1 MTTKPFRN
9 TSVEINRQALIAN
22 YRALKSLSGRDE
34 FFCPMIKCNAYGHG
48 AVRVGRWLSKE
59 GVSCLGV
66 ALIEEALELRQ
77 AGLTQVDIFVFGI
90 FHRDATRVIIDQN
103 LVPVI
108 STFEEIEYLRQA
120 LRRGETLKVHI
131 KIDTGMRRLGFQPS
145 QILDVRRHFE
155 KASGLRLSG
164 LCTHLVSGDDV
175 GCQVSRSALQL
186 EELFAIERLLGTQ
199 TLVKHAL
206 NSAGLIN
213 RSFSSEDDS
222 SLRQYK
228 GLGSRPG
235 IALYG
240 GFDSRDCVS
249 EAGKTWV
256 DSQLQPVM
264 TLAAELIMIRD
275 LKKGESVSYGGT
287 WEAGGPARIGVV
299 SVGYGD
305 GYRRAFSNRG
315 KFLVGR
321 HTVPVIGR
329 VCMDY
334 TMIDLS
340 SLAEPEQPKVGDQL
354 VIFGDSTKLLRAVDL
369 AQDLDTIS
377 YEIMTGITARVPR
390 REVE

>member
-1 MTTKPFRN
+1 MTTKLFRN

-22 YRALKSLSGRDE
+22 YRALKSLSGQDE
-34 FFCPMIKCNAYGHG
+34 FFCPMVKCNAYGHG
-48 AVRVGRWLSKE
+48 AVRVGRWLSTE
-59 GVSCLGV
+59 GASCLGV
-66 ALIEEALELRQ
+66 ALIEEALELRL
-77 AGLTQVDIFVFGI
+77 AGLTQVDILVFGL
-90 FHRDATRVIIDQN
+90 FQRDAARVIIDQN

-108 STFEEIEYLRQA
+108 STFDEIEYLRQA
-120 LRRGETLKVHI
+120 LRQGETLKVHI
-131 KIDTGMRRLGFQPS
+131 KIDTGMRRLGFQLS
-145 QILDVRRHFE
+145 QIFEVKRHFE
-155 KASGLRLSG
+155 RAPGLRLSG

-175 GCQVSRSALQL
+175 GCQASRSSIQV
-186 EELFAIERLLGTQ
+186 EELFAVERLFGTQ

-213 RSFSSEDDS
+213 RSFSSEDKF
-222 SLRQYK
+222 SLSQYK

-240 GFDSRDCVS
+240 GFDSRECGS
-249 EAGKTWV
+249 KEGENWV
-256 DSQLQPVM
+256 DLQLRPVM
-264 TLAAELIMIRD
+264 TFTAELIVIRD
-275 LKKGESVSYGGT
+275 LKKGDSVSYGGT
-287 WEAGGPARIGVV
+287 WQAGGPARIGVV

-321 HTVPVIGR
+321 HTVPVVGR

-354 VIFGDSTKLLRAVDL
+354 VIFGDPTKLLRAVDL

-390 REVE
+390 RERE

>member
-1 MTTKPFRN
+1 MTTKLFRN
-9 TSVEINRQALIAN
+9 TSAEINRQALIAN

-48 AVRVGRWLSKE
+48 AVRVGRWLSTE
-59 GVSCLGV
+59 GVSCVGV

-90 FHRDATRVIIDQN
+90 FQRDAARVIIDQN

-108 STFEEIEYLRQA
+108 STFEEIEFLRQA
-120 LRRGETLKVHI
+120 LRQGETLKVHI

-145 QILDVRRHFE
+145 QISEVRRHFE

-175 GCQVSRSALQL
+175 GCQVSRSAIQL
-186 EELFAIERLLGTQ
+186 EELFAIERLFGTQ

-206 NSAGLIN
+206 NSAGMIN
-213 RSFSSEDDS
+213 RMFSSEDNS
-222 SLRQYK
+222 SQTPYK

-240 GFDSRDCVS
+240 GFDSRECAS
-249 EAGKTWV
+249 EKGKKWV

-264 TLAAELIMIRD
+264 TLSAELIMIRD
-275 LKKGESVSYGGT
+275 LKKGDSVSYGGT
-287 WEAGGPARIGVV
+287 WQAGGPARIGVV

-305 GYRRAFSNRG
+305 GYCRAFSNRG

-321 HTVPVIGR
+321 HAVPVIGR

>member
-1 MTTKPFRN
+1 VTMKPSRN

-48 AVRVGRWLSKE
+48 AVRVGRWLFTE

-90 FHRDATRVIIDQN
+90 FHRDAARVIIDQN

>member
-1 MTTKPFRN
+1 MTTKVFRN

-22 YRALKSLSGRDE
+22 YTALKSLSGQDE

-48 AVRVGRWLSKE
+48 AVRVGRWLSAE

-66 ALIEEALELRQ
+66 ALIEEALELRL

-90 FHRDATRVIIDQN
+90 FQRDAARVIIDQN

-108 STFEEIEYLRQA
+108 STFDEIEYLRQA
-120 LRRGETLKVHI
+120 LRQGETLKVHI

-145 QILDVRRHFE
+145 QIFEVKRHFE
-155 KASGLRLSG
+155 RAPGLRLSG

-175 GCQVSRSALQL
+175 GCQTSRSAIQV
-186 EELFAIERLLGTQ
+186 EEFLAIERLFGAQ

-213 RSFSSEDDS
+213 RSFSSEENS
-222 SLRQYK
+222 SLSPYK

-249 EAGKTWV
+249 EEGKNWV

-264 TLAAELIMIRD
+264 TLSAELIMIRD
-275 LKKGESVSYGGT
+275 LKKGDSVSYGGT
-287 WEAGGPARIGVV
+287 WQAGGPARIGVV

-321 HTVPVIGR
+321 HTVPVVGR

-354 VIFGDSTKLLRAVDL
+354 VIFGDPTKLLRAVDL

-390 REVE
+390 RERE

>member
-1 MTTKPFRN
+1 MTTSQFRN
-9 TSVEINRQALIAN
+9 TSVEIDRQALIAN

-34 FFCPMIKCNAYGHG
+34 FFCPMVKCNAYGHG
-48 AVRVGRWLSKE
+48 AVRVGRWLSAE

-66 ALIEEALELRQ
+66 ALVEEALELRQ
-77 AGLTQVDIFVFGI
+77 AGLTQIDILVFGI
-90 FHRDATRVIIDQN
+90 FPRAAARAIIDQN

-108 STFEEIEYLRQA
+108 SSFDEIEYLRQA
-120 LRRGETLKVHI
+120 LRQGETLKVHV
-131 KIDTGMRRLGFQPS
+131 KVDTGMRRLGFEPS
-145 QILDVRRHFE
+145 QIFEVRRQFE
-155 KASGLRLSG
+155 KTPGLRLSG

-175 GCQVSRSALQL
+175 GRQVSRSGIQV
-186 EELFAIERLLGTQ
+186 EELFVVERLFGTQ

-213 RSFSSEDDS
+213 RSFSSEENS
-222 SLRQYK
+222 PLSQYK

-235 IALYG
+235 IAMYG
-240 GFDSRDCVS
+240 GFDSRDCAS
-249 EAGKTWV
+249 EEGKNWV

-264 TLAAELIMIRD
+264 NFSAELIMIRD
-275 LKKGESVSYGGT
+275 LKKGDSVSYGGT
-287 WEAGGPARIGVV
+287 WQAGGPARIGVV

-315 KFLVGR
+315 KFLFGR
-321 HTVPVIGR
+321 HTVPVVGR

-340 SLAEPEQPKVGDQL
+340 SLAEPEQPKVGDRL
-354 VIFGDSTKLLRAVDL
+354 VIFGDSTRLLRAVDL
-369 AQDLDTIS
+369 AQALDTIS
-377 YEIMTGITARVPR
+377 YEIMTEITARVPR